1 MHIAAALGKPIL
13 CFFGDSDAAR
23 WHPWGVPYRL
33 LQPESRDVTD
43 ISVAAAL
50 QAFRELQQRV

>member
-23 WHPWGVPYRL
+23 WHPWGVHYRL
-33 LQPESRDVTD
+33 LQPDSRDVAD
-43 ISVAAAL
+43 INLVAAL
-50 QAFRELQQRV
+50 QALRELQRET